1 MMNLTLYSK
10 LFVKV
15 NWTCNRC
22 QLEHPDQI
30 GIIALQQPQDT
41 GVPSADCREQNS
53 LLPSGTGTVEMQLC
67 CR

>member
-10 LFVKV
+10 LFVKA

-22 QLEHPDQI
+22 QLENPDQI

-41 GVPSADCREQNS
+41 GVPSGDRRERNS